1 MKKKTNYHI
10 TYSVDNE
17 LKHYF
22 TNIIVN
28 ARKFISNNFSSV
40 LSCWREIKTKKKSS
54 IERIFRN
61 RKETEPKNY
70 FNNRIKA
77 INKLND

>member
-22 TNIIVN
+22 TDRIIN
-28 ARKFISNNFSSV
+28 ARKFISNNLSSV

-54 IERIFRN
+54 TERIFRN